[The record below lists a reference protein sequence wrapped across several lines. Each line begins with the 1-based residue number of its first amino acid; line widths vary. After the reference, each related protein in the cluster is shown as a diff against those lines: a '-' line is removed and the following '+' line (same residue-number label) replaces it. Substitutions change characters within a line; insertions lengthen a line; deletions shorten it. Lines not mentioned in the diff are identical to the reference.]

1 MYNKIICGLVLISC
15 IISIHSF
22 KFPSDID
29 RCPVGDT
36 DCIVRVSNRF
46 VELTGKRGHSG
57 IALIPIDPLHIPSI
71 GIKQGSDSPVNIEL
85 KFSEVDLIGLSDC
98 RFTRITGFQR
108 DPNGKYSL
116 HCKGPALYLVGP
128 YKISGR
134 VLVLPIQGVGKS
146 NITLVEPEISMT
158 FDGKSIKRGNNE
170 HLAIENAK
178 LTFKVNRL
186 IFEFQNLYNGDKV
199 LGDSTNRFLNENWS
213 DIFKEIKANIF
224 DAFTLIAENT
234 LRNIFTKVPY
244 ADLFAN

>member
-1 MYNKIICGLVLISC
+1 MFIKIICCLVLVSC
-15 IISIHSF
+15 LVSINAF
-22 KFPSDID
+22 KFPLDIE
-29 RCPVGDT
+29 RCSAGDT
-36 DCIVRVSNRF
+36 DCIVRVSNTF
-46 VELTGKRGHSG
+46 IEAAGKSGHSG

-71 GIKQGSDSPVNIEL
+71 TIKQGADSPVNIEL
-85 KFSEVDLIGLSDC
+85 QFKEVDLIGLSDC
-98 RFTRITGFQR
+98 RFSRITGFQK

-116 HCKGPALYLVGP
+116 ACKGPALYLVGP

-146 NITLVEPEISMT
+146 NITLVEPEITMT
-158 FDGKSIKRGNNE
+158 FDGKGIKRGNNE

-186 IFEFQNLYNGDKV
+186 IFDFQNLYNGDKV
-199 LGDSTNRFLNENWS
+199 LGESTNRFLNENWS

-234 LRNIFTKVPY
+234 LRNVFTKVPY
-244 ADLFAN
+244 SDLFAN